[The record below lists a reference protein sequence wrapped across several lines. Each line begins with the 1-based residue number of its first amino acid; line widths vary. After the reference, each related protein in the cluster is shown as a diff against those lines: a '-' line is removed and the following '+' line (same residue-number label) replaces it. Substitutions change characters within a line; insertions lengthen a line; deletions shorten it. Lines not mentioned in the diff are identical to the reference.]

1 MMRKSE
7 LELWNEKQND
17 IIKVFE
23 DLGFRKDLQM
33 LKARVMGVSYA
44 RFLNSEINEIE
55 EYIAQWPFKE
65 YKDKQL
71 LAHIEQLDE
80 DEKSVITAKYGIGT
94 DGVYK
99 TSKVVGEILGIS
111 SRKIP
116 HINKRAISKLQKLYR
131 ECKCDQ
137 KTSLNV

>member
-1 MMRKSE
+1 MNMVKK
-7 LELWNEKQND
+7 LELDLWDEKQKD

-23 DLGFRKDLQM
+23 PLGVRKDLQM

-44 RFLNSEINEIE
+44 KFLNSEISEIE
-55 EYIAQWPFKE
+55 EYIAKWPFKE
-65 YKDKQL
+65 YTDEQL
-71 LAHIEQLDE
+71 LVHIEQLDE

-99 TSKVVGEILGIS
+99 TSKVAGEILGIS

-116 HINKRAISKLQKLYR
+116 HINKRNYIF
-131 ECKCDQ
+131 
-137 KTSLNV
+137 